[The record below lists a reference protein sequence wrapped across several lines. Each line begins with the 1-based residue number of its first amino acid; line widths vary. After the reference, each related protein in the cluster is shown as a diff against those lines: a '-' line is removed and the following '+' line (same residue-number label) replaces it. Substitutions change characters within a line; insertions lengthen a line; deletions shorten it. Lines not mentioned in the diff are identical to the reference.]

1 MNDFTTTFTVDASP
15 DEAFAAIND
24 VRGWWTGNIEG
35 DTRALG
41 DVFTYRHLPEHRS
54 VQRITESMPGKRVVW
69 HIDDAELTFVDDR
82 DEWIGT
88 DVTFDI
94 SERDGR
100 TEVRFS
106 HLGLTPGV
114 ECYEACSNAWGFYVN
129 GGLRKLIETAS
140 R

>member
-54 VQRITESMPGKRVVW
+54 VQRITESAPGKRVVW

-140 R
+140 G